1 MPVYAY
7 RCENCGVRFERRQSF
22 DDQPLVTCPECKKKS
37 LKKVYAPVGVVF
49 KGSGW
54 YATDHRSPSGANRPA
69 RAEKPESAPAAAS
82 ADSAPAPAAAPA
94 SSESKKD

>member
-7 RCENCGVRFERRQSF
+7 RCDNCGVRFERRQSF
-22 DDQPLVTCPECKKKS
+22 DEQSLTTCPECKKKS

-54 YATDHRSPSGANRPA
+54 YATDHRSPSGANRAPKAETPA
-69 RAEKPESAPAAAS
+69 ASGDSAAPASAPAAAPS
-82 ADSAPAPAAAPA
+82 A
-94 SSESKKD
+94 ESKKD

>member
-7 RCENCGVRFERRQSF
+7 RCENCGVRFDRRQSY
-22 DDQPLVTCPECKKKS
+22 DDQPLTICPECKKKS

-54 YATDHRSPSGANRPA
+54 YATDNRSPSGANRPA
-69 RAEKPESAPAAAS
+69 KAEKSQPAPASSSSDSSAPAAV
-82 ADSAPAPAAAPA
+82 APA
-94 SSESKKD
+94 SGESKKD